1 MLLQLEEHG
10 FAVGA
15 PNLLDP
21 NAEGLAR
28 IGWHARL
35 PSALGRG
42 AGGEGSDATA
52 ALRDTSRDRQI
63 EASLARGLAR
73 RFVEPGCVESAPAGA
88 AGLQYHPTDAAGPTR
103 AVRPVLVSLQ
113 FAEKPMTD
121 KAADLRGFI
130 ARKVDETLAR
140 CTRCGRCYEVCPM
153 PRYSEALAGAQPGT
167 VVGGILAMLR
177 GEPAAPDA
185 LEWARIC
192 TQSASCVPACPE
204 GVDPMMM
211 LRIARM
217 AALGGFGGPRLIA
230 GRDDPEFFLRIMA
243 FARLQLTDE
252 ERAVWQRPPMRAREG
267 DEDGRTGGQP

>member
-1 MLLQLEEHG
+1 
-10 FAVGA
+10 
-15 PNLLDP
+15 
-21 NAEGLAR
+21 
-28 IGWHARL
+28 
-35 PSALGRG
+35 
-42 AGGEGSDATA
+42 
-52 ALRDTSRDRQI
+52 
-63 EASLARGLAR
+63 
-73 RFVEPGCVESAPAGA
+73 
-88 AGLQYHPTDAAGPTR
+88 
-103 AVRPVLVSLQ
+103 VRPVLVSLPY
-113 FAEKPMTD
+113 AEKPMTD

-130 ARKVDETLAR
+130 ARKVDETLTR

-153 PRYSEALAGAQPGT
+153 PRYSEALAGVQPGT

-217 AALGGFGGPRLIA
+217 AALGSLGGPRLIA

-252 ERAVWQRPPMRAREG
+252 ERSVWQRPPIRARDG
-267 DEDGRTGGQP
+267 DEGGRTGGQP